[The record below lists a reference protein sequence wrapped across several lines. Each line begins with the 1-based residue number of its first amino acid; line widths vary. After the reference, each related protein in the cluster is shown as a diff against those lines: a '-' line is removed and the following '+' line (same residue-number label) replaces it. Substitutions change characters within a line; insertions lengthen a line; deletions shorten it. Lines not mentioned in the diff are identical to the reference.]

1 MKGDPRGIVRHAVDR
16 GLADLEART
25 PVVVGVS
32 GGADSIAL
40 ARGVADLGRTG
51 LAVVVDHGLQDDSAA
66 IAEHAAQLCR
76 AVGLGDV
83 RVISVQVAT
92 GPGSG
97 GIEAAARAARRAALE
112 SVVAE
117 VGAPAVLLGHTRE
130 DQAETVLL
138 RLARGSGARSL
149 SAMAPISGV
158 WRRPLLGLPRD
169 VVREAVAD
177 LDTWSDPHNADERF
191 ARVRV
196 RHTALPALV
205 DAVGAA
211 AVDGLARSADQL
223 RDDADA
229 LEAWADQAL
238 EQCRVAEAEY
248 DVEALRELPRAVRT
262 RVLRRG
268 ALLAGCSPTDLTAE
282 HVDRLEDLVGR
293 WHGQGAVDLPGGI
306 CGGRECGRLT
316 FARIPPVA
324 VRRRQREET

>member
-1 MKGDPRGIVRHAVDR
+1 MKGDPRSIVRRAVDR
-16 GLADLEART
+16 GLADLQAT
-25 PVVVGVS
+25 DPVVVAVS

-40 ARGVADLGRTG
+40 ARGVADLGRPG
-51 LAVVVDHGLQDDSAA
+51 LAVVVDHGLQDDSEAV
-66 IAEHAAQLCR
+66 AEYAAQLCR

-97 GIEAAARAARRAALE
+97 GLEAAARAARRAALE
-112 SVVAE
+112 SVAAE

-158 WRRPLLGLPRD
+158 WRRPLLDVPRD
-169 VVREAVAD
+169 VVRGAVAD

-196 RHTALPALV
+196 RRTALPALI
-205 DAVGAA
+205 DAVGSA

-262 RVLRRG
+262 RVLRHA
-268 ALLAGCSPTDLTAE
+268 ALLAGCAPTDLTAE
-282 HVDRLEDLVGR
+282 HVDRLEDLVCR

-306 CGGRECGRLT
+306 CGGRECGRLG